1 MAQIIKYYSTNHNS
15 EFVNFREAL
24 LQGQAP
30 DKGLYLPDR
39 IPKISL
45 KTIVSMKTL
54 SYPEIA
60 FIVTNEFLRDE
71 IPEDDLKKIT
81 KEAYDFDIPLE
92 NVIGKIYIMR
102 LDQGPTASFKDF
114 AARMM
119 TRLIEYFIKKE
130 NKNLLISER
139 SEESRF
145 CERSEQVLILVATSG
160 DTGSAVANAF
170 YNLKNIKVVV
180 LFPGKE
186 VSERQRKQMTTLGK
200 NITVLA
206 VNGKFDDCQAMVKQA
221 FADPELSYL
230 NLSSANSINFG
241 RLLPQIVYYFY
252 AYSKLAKK
260 GEEVIFSVP
269 SGNFGNLM
277 GGLIAKKMGLPVYKF
292 IAAVNENDEFPKFLE
307 TKNYIP
313 IKPSKVCPSSAMNV
327 GHPSNLA
334 RLINLYGGQMDEKG
348 KINTMPDVDL
358 IKKDIFSV
366 SISNDETIKTIKK
379 VYDRY
384 KVVLEP
390 HGAVG
395 WTALESFLL
404 KEGKSFLSVCLETAH
419 PAKFPEE
426 IEEII
431 GLKIKSPKSLSG
443 IENKKEDFKTIPA
456 DYQEFKTFLENKF

>member
-1 MAQIIKYYSTNHNS
+1 MIKYYSTNKNS
-15 EFVNFREAL
+15 ELISFKEAL
-24 LQGQAP
+24 INGQAP
-30 DKGLYLPDR
+30 DKGLYLPEY
-39 IPKISL
+39 IPQLSFTKIA
-45 KTIVSMKTL
+45 SMRNL
-54 SYPEIA
+54 PYPEVA
-60 FIVTNEFLRDE
+60 FWVTYQFLKGE
-71 IPEDDLKKIT
+71 IPESMLRRIVKA
-81 KEAYDFDIPLE
+81 AYNFEVPLE
-92 NVIGKIYIMR
+92 KVFGKVYLLR

-114 AARMM
+114 AARIMAKLM
-119 TRLIEYFIKKE
+119 EYFTKQE
-130 NKNLLISER
+130 RRNL
-139 SEESRF
+139 
-145 CERSEQVLILVATSG
+145 LILVATSG
-160 DTGSAVANAF
+160 DTGSAVGNAF
-170 YNLKNIKVVV
+170 SGLKNIKMVI
-180 LFPGKE
+180 LFPLKE
-186 VSERQRKQMTTLGK
+186 VREKQRKQITTLGR
-200 NITVLA
+200 NITALA
-206 VNGKFDDCQAMVKQA
+206 VNGKFDDCQTMVKQA
-221 FADPELSYL
+221 FADPELRHL
-230 NLSSANSINFG
+230 NLSSANSINIG
-241 RLLPQIVYYFY
+241 RLLPQTVYYFY
-252 AYSKLAKK
+252 AYSRLAKEK
-260 GEEVIFSVP
+260 EEVIFSVP
-269 SGNFGNLM
+269 SGNFGNLL
-277 GGLIAKKMGLPVYKF
+277 GGLITTRMGLPVLKF

-348 KINTMPDVDL
+348 KINKMPDVDL